1 MADLMAVALDVK
13 AVPIDCLVRHVPRA
27 VMDEKQEIVLRTEI
41 DTVVAQYCWLVDGV
55 YVSGDHALP
64 CILGEETEEDG
75 PVVAQMTQLCP
86 RLGTI
91 FYGPSDIRK
100 NQMDAWVANGIPG
113 LEK

>member
-1 MADLMAVALDVK
+1 MMGDLSALDVK
-13 AVPIDCLVRHVPRA
+13 KVPVDCLIRHGPRA
-27 VMDEKQEIVLRTEI
+27 VYAEDKETVLRTEI
-41 DTVVAQYCWLVDGV
+41 DTPPAKYCWLVDGV

-64 CILGEETEEDG
+64 CILGEETEEDS